1 MFDLTVGQVAG
12 VINVAVVVGKS
23 TLFRWMMMPHD
34 ELSIAQLTFPLAV
47 VYVLAGILK
56 ESNNAITW

>member
-1 MFDLTVGQVAG
+1 M
-12 VINVAVVVGKS
+12 S
-23 TLFRWMMMPHD
+23 HD
-34 ELSIAQLTFPLAV
+34 ELFIAQLTFPLAV